1 MHIPLEKD
9 NKCKLSWNTDKG
21 QGVHVK
27 QNRKNQGDVHNDFGE
42 HASQDEIKDWKEYC
56 NRSNQKK

>member
-42 HASQDEIKDWKEYC
+42 HASQDEIKD
-56 NRSNQKK
+56 